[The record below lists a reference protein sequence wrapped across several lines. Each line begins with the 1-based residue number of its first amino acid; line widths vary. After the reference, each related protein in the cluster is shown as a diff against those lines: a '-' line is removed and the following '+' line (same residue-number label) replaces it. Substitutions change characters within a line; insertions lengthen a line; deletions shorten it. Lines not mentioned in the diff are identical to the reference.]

1 MKAIGLDPD
10 LHDLAIGV
18 WDDSGPVAA
27 HVVHLVHDKALSGRE
42 RVERMIRQCLYDLR
56 DFRNLHEDAT
66 VLAVE
71 GQSLK
76 REGMAQHR
84 RPGDIVKLAQVA
96 GAAYGVLM
104 TCWPMWHDARLPEPE
119 EWKGSVPKHAM
130 QARLYKELGWGYSI
144 IGKDK
149 DSYARPSNIPEAFKH
164 ILPGAWRHV
173 GDALLLARWIHRER
187 S

>member
-1 MKAIGLDPD
+1 MKAIGVDPD
-10 LHDLAIGV
+10 LRDLAIGV

-27 HVVHLVHDKALSGRE
+27 HVVHLVHDKELSGRK
-42 RVERMIRQCLYDLR
+42 RVERMIRQCRYDLPT
-56 DFRNLHEDAT
+56 FRSWHEDAT
-66 VLAVE
+66 LFAVE

-76 REGMAQHR
+76 REGTAQHR

-104 TCWPMWHDARLPEPE
+104 TCGRWTDARLPEPE

-144 IGKDK
+144 IGKGK
-149 DSYARPSNIPEAFKH
+149 DSYARPRIIPEAFKH
-164 ILPGAWRHV
+164 ISPGQWKHV